1 MLHRIMRLCAPDGGG
16 AAGGTGGGTE
26 GTPSGT
32 ATPPS
37 GTATP
42 PSGTTTPPPDAATKA
57 APSFDDLM
65 KDPAFKAE
73 YDKRSQATADA
84 ARAEAER
91 VAKLSAEERAAEE
104 HRKFEADRTAFE
116 HERLENEATKQL
128 AQMGLPVELAP
139 QLVGKDAT
147 ATLANIQ
154 AFGKAFTS
162 AVEKG
167 VNDRIKGTTPKAGST
182 GASGASGAG
191 KSSLMATVTDNQFK
205 R

>member
-42 PSGTTTPPPDAATKA
+42 PSGATTPPPDTTAKP

-73 YDKRSQATADA
+73 FDKRSQATADA
-84 ARAEAER
+84 AKTEAER
-91 VAKLSAEERAAEE
+91 VAKLPAEERAAEE
-104 HRKFEADRTAFE
+104 KKKFEADRASFE

-128 AQMGLPVELAP
+128 AQMGLPVEFAP
-139 QLVGKDAT
+139 QLIGKDAT
-147 ATLANIQ
+147 ATLTNVQ
-154 AFGKAFTS
+154 TFGKAFTA

-167 VNDRIKGTTPKAGST
+167 VNDRIKGTAPKAGST
-182 GASGASGAG
+182 GSSGVSGAG